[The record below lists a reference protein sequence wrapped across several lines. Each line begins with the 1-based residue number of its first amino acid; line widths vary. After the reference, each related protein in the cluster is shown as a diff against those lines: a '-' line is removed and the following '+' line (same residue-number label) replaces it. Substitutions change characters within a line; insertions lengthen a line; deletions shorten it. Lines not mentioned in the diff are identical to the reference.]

1 MLHTKKYKSVIMK
14 LKEYLKKDALPIKNV
29 TLEFIKQ
36 YENHLM
42 NKKNNNRN
50 TTTVNLKA
58 IAKLVNDIYN
68 NYDLDQSKNPFKKFK
83 MKRELTEWAYLD
95 ATEVK
100 RIEKLRLR
108 VRNRAYDAKDVFLV
122 ECYTGGL
129 RISVILN
136 LRWKNYNENELTV
149 RMRKTDKDH
158 VIKVNKV
165 VKKIIENRR
174 EY

>member
-1 MLHTKKYKSVIMK
+1 M
-14 LKEYLKKDALPIKNV
+14 
-29 TLEFIKQ
+29 
-36 YENHLM
+36 
-42 NKKNNNRN
+42 
-50 TTTVNLKA
+50 
-58 IAKLVNDIYN
+58 
-68 NYDLDQSKNPFKKFK
+68 
-83 MKRELTEWAYLD
+83 
-95 ATEVK
+95 
-100 RIEKLRLR
+100 R

-122 ECYTGGL
+122 ECYTGL

>member
-1 MLHTKKYKSVIMK
+1 M
-14 LKEYLKKDALPIKNV
+14 
-29 TLEFIKQ
+29 
-36 YENHLM
+36 
-42 NKKNNNRN
+42 
-50 TTTVNLKA
+50 
-58 IAKLVNDIYN
+58 
-68 NYDLDQSKNPFKKFK
+68 
-83 MKRELTEWAYLD
+83 
-95 ATEVK
+95 
-100 RIEKLRLR
+100 R